1 MHKLLLWIVCI
12 QILPFRTLI
21 LPRELELLCCC
32 VLAKSP
38 QRYQRTILGRLE
50 SVIIIHW
57 KMLLASS
64 LICVPLV
71 TVKTIKIILFTWY
84 LPSFEQWTS
93 IKTVKSIRFATILN
107 VFRSKE
113 RALIDCSAKNC
124 EDCGKLLGS
133 CGRQWRSVNSH
144 RLDDYDA
151 AIFECSISASLFLF
165 TTVQ

>member
-21 LPRELELLCCC
+21 LPRELELSSCC

-38 QRYQRTILGRLE
+38 QRYQRTILRRLE
-50 SVIIIHW
+50 SVIIIQW

-64 LICVPLV
+64 FFACHWSLLKPLRSFCLLDTYLALNSETASKQLKVSASPPFWMYSDRTTSANRLFSEKLWRLWQALGFLWSTV
-71 TVKTIKIILFTWY
+71 THL
-84 LPSFEQWTS
+84 
-93 IKTVKSIRFATILN
+93 
-107 VFRSKE
+107 
-113 RALIDCSAKNC
+113 
-124 EDCGKLLGS
+124 
-133 CGRQWRSVNSH
+133 NSH

-151 AIFECSISASLFLF
+151 SIFECSISASLFLF